1 MRFRMLSSSRISY
14 LIFIILIITS
24 FPVKSQPQF
33 EGVIRYEI
41 LNSGEKNV
49 NVPRESAYYLKG
61 HNLMVRIFMETG
73 EEMARI
79 LLVGD
84 ERTIFMIDDVQ
95 KSAVKLQ
102 LQQEITT
109 RPGNIPDQYKEAYE
123 QAIEQQN
130 DRVEQMKPAMK
141 VTGDSAIIA
150 GYECI
155 KYQLEYSARQQQSS
169 SFVWLTRDIQF
180 AFPDSLM
187 AGENPLFQFLGSSGF
202 PLRLIMSNNGKSF
215 EMIASRVEPEK
226 LKDELFTIPDDYTIS
241 DMTSFIRNR

>member
-1 MRFRMLSSSRISY
+1 MLSSSRISY
-14 LIFIILIITS
+14 LIFIVLIITS

>member
-14 LIFIILIITS
+14 LIFIVLIITS